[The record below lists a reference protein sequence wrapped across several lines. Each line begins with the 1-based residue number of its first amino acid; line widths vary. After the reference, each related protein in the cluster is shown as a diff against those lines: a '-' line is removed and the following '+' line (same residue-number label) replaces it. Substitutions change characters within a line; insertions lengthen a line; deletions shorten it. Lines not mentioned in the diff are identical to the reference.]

1 MPGPLSPYITPPP
14 SLPDSVCSSRR
25 SSLNDTN
32 LEPHHTYPF
41 QYRRLSLDYIARPKH
56 HCNLSSRRSSFNDI
70 SQPAQHHFFRRHSG
84 IFRPTLNARVRLP
97 PLPAITDCSG
107 GEDAEG
113 DDDDDRSIGRADK
126 RRRVT
131 KGGKSVDIVPSPRKD
146 SISRSGE
153 DGGSTSPSNQPSSL
167 PSRNGRANGP
177 PTLAHIKPIG
187 FAASREA
194 KRDDGTGSQALPS
207 PVVMGFDF
215 KTIDEDQLKTV
226 GLISR
231 SNSPKENQAQVK
243 LINEQVRDTISI
255 KEQQQAL
262 IAARRR
268 EVAQSQPSTPKELT
282 FKGWAPK
289 DPENPIP
296 TPRESFS
303 TAAGPNGP
311 PPPLSAGGGVGRRR
325 EKTRDKV
332 EKMSIVTSATER
344 DVVPGSKSAPL
355 NQGLA
360 SQQASPREPPSGS
373 QTAVPP
379 HTLPPIHG
387 YGHHSLNGLTDPHTA
402 PLRRGG
408 EGHEFARQQ
417 GPSSSYYNLPQTRPL
432 TRPFDSQRGPSTG
445 IPSERRDFSVPS
457 TNLGPPRY
465 EIPSPRRISNAST
478 STAAQ
483 HQQQSNSP
491 ISPRVSREIFLAP
504 FNQLYDLLS
513 STDSLRYNLQDLHNR
528 YEVLFQQQLS
538 QMTEFKSTANASN
551 TLLGNLQQS
560 ADSLKEMVRYE
571 VERKNSNKDREIEE
585 LRERLRR
592 LEERGEGEKKD

>member
-25 SSLNDTN
+25 TSLNDADP
-32 LEPHHTYPF
+32 EPHPYPF
-41 QYRRLSLDYIARPKH
+41 QYRRLSLDDIARPKH
-56 HCNLSSRRSSFNDI
+56 HYNLSSRRSSLNDI
-70 SQPAQHHFFRRHSG
+70 SQPAQHHFFRRHSE

-97 PLPAITDCSG
+97 PLSAITDCSG

-113 DDDDDRSIGRADK
+113 DDDDNRSIGRADK

-153 DGGSTSPSNQPSSL
+153 DGGSASPSNQPNSL
-167 PSRNGRANGP
+167 PSRNGRGNGP

-215 KTIDEDQLKTV
+215 KTIDEDQLKT
-226 GLISR
+226 
-231 SNSPKENQAQVK
+231 
-243 LINEQVRDTISI
+243 VRDTISI

-311 PPPLSAGGGVGRRR
+311 PPPLSVGGGVGRRR

-387 YGHHSLNGLTDPHTA
+387 YGHHSHNGLTDPRTA

-408 EGHEFARQQ
+408 EEHEFARQQ

-432 TRPFDSQRGPSTG
+432 ARPYDSQRGPSTA
-445 IPSERRDFSVPS
+445 IPSERRNFSVPS
-457 TNLGPPRY
+457 ANLQPPRY

-571 VERKNSNKDREIEE
+571 VERNNSNKDREIEE

-592 LEERGEGEKKD
+592 LEERAEGEKKD